1 MKSFY
6 FQNTYILTNTEKQ
19 SNQNIIEFDLTA
31 FLNENNEIYIL
42 AWDSEDSLL
51 DWKKNNLNEG
61 SYEKIDLKLFFYS
74 FVIENKANFKW
85 IVLNPEPQINDFNKA
100 LDSKATI
107 LDLESAYG
115 CWPIFDSVMTVM
127 DDASHYKFYA
137 ELYAEQ
143 NKAIAPS
150 DFSDTF
156 NSFFNKLIKFKSSY
170 SYDSQ
175 YFCEIEGEHFELN
188 NITFFDRDKNEIVKA
203 RIDFFGHCFY
213 MIYGAYNLEMN
224 GVFDPD
230 KMLNIDVLTYENEQ
244 NIDIAFG
251 LPDCILSIQK
261 NHSGSLD
268 VNPIIFDDPVVLIV
282 RMNQEK
288 LDAIRSFYQQVNKRT
303 KLINDFYNQ
312 STDILFSRILCDGEL
327 AFMCKNLVKNSPPEI
342 YIDPDYITILD
353 YLIYDTYKGTV
364 RTSLV
369 SYHLI
374 SINVGRDTI
383 KKCSESQVSIRTKAS
398 DHLNKLI
405 ILSEYICEQ
414 KGYSFDIGLFVIT
427 TYLLT
432 NFYFVEQASEEW
444 NNRHGFYFSDIHELN
459 IDEVVDIFVSI
470 ENINYQSTENIGFF
484 IHFLIK
490 NNLLHEYDNNYL
502 KSFEVLYPKINESLI
517 KKKNNRFIENLK
529 RTESAGS
536 RKYTISD
543 IDLMTGLEFEM
554 FISELFG
561 IMGYISEITKASGD
575 QGIDVIAEKN
585 GVTIGIQAKCYS
597 SAVGNKAVQ
606 EAVAGKNH
614 YKLDKVI
621 VITNNTF
628 TESAQKLALSN
639 AVLLWDRSI
648 LKEKIED
655 FF

>member
-1 MKSFY
+1 
-6 FQNTYILTNTEKQ
+6 
-19 SNQNIIEFDLTA
+19 
-31 FLNENNEIYIL
+31 
-42 AWDSEDSLL
+42 
-51 DWKKNNLNEG
+51 
-61 SYEKIDLKLFFYS
+61 
-74 FVIENKANFKW
+74 
-85 IVLNPEPQINDFNKA
+85 
-100 LDSKATI
+100 
-107 LDLESAYG
+107 
-115 CWPIFDSVMTVM
+115 
-127 DDASHYKFYA
+127 
-137 ELYAEQ
+137 
-143 NKAIAPS
+143 
-150 DFSDTF
+150 
-156 NSFFNKLIKFKSSY
+156 
-170 SYDSQ
+170 
-175 YFCEIEGEHFELN
+175 
-188 NITFFDRDKNEIVKA
+188 
-203 RIDFFGHCFY
+203 
-213 MIYGAYNLEMN
+213 
-224 GVFDPD
+224 
-230 KMLNIDVLTYENEQ
+230 
-244 NIDIAFG
+244 
-251 LPDCILSIQK
+251 
-261 NHSGSLD
+261 
-268 VNPIIFDDPVVLIV
+268 
-282 RMNQEK
+282 
-288 LDAIRSFYQQVNKRT
+288 
-303 KLINDFYNQ
+303 
-312 STDILFSRILCDGEL
+312 
-327 AFMCKNLVKNSPPEI
+327 
-342 YIDPDYITILD
+342 
-353 YLIYDTYKGTV
+353 
-364 RTSLV
+364 
-369 SYHLI
+369 
-374 SINVGRDTI
+374 
-383 KKCSESQVSIRTKAS
+383 
-398 DHLNKLI
+398 
-405 ILSEYICEQ
+405 LSEYICEQ

-470 ENINYQSTENIGFF
+470 ENINYQRTENIGFF